1 MVGTLSQAFL
11 GLTVN
16 CARCHDHKFD
26 PITAEEYYRFIGT
39 LAGVQH
45 SGRTVPSNLPIV
57 ERNQLEQRANELRG
71 LLTSMGHRVVRTRKD
86 RHDPCPVSRR
96 DDIAVAY
103 GGTAMI
109 SLHCNAANG
118 VANGTE
124 TFYRGAEDKALAEK
138 LTAAV
143 CSALGTKS
151 RGVKTEQ
158 ESQHKSLAVMEF
170 PNCWLIELGFIDHT
184 GDRAKML
191 DEKLMLLACQNIA
204 AVLHEAFAK

>member
-1 MVGTLSQAFL
+1 MKTCTFILDPGHGMGNRTRGTY
-11 GLTVN
+11 
-16 CARCHDHKFD
+16 D
-26 PITAEEYYRFIGT
+26 PGAVA
-39 LAGVQH
+39 AGVQEADIA
-45 SGRTVPSNLPIV
+45 LAW
-57 ERNQLEQRANELRG
+57 ANELRNVLKG
-71 LLTSMGHRVVRTRKD
+71 MGHQVVRTRRD
-86 RHDPCPVSRR
+86 RQDPCHVSRR
-96 DDIAVAY
+96 DDIARAY

-109 SLHCNAANG
+109 SLHCNAASG
-118 VANGTE
+118 LANGTE

-138 LTAAV
+138 LNAAV

-170 PNCWLIELGFIDHT
+170 PNCWLIELGFIDHA

-204 AVLHEAFAK
+204 AVLHVAFAK

>member
-1 MVGTLSQAFL
+1 MKTCTFILDPGHGMGNRVRGRYDPGAVSQ
-11 GLTVN
+11 GV
-16 CARCHDHKFD
+16 
-26 PITAEEYYRFIGT
+26 EEASI
-39 LAGVQH
+39 AMAW
-45 SGRTVPSNLPIV
+45 
-57 ERNQLEQRANELRG
+57 ANELRG